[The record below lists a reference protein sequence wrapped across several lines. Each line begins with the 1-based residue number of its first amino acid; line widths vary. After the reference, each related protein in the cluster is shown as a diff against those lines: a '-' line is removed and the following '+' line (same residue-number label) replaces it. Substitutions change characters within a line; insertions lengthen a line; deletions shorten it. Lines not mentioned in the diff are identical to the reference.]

1 MTRSQCSGWYA
12 SQDNMPGS
20 SPTITVTGTCQFPTE
35 GYSVTLEPAIG
46 INPPGLLQLEYKIHP
61 PKGQVSQVL
70 TKVEARYSQD
80 TNTVYQEV
88 QILPENI
95 KIPVKQI
102 S

>member
-1 MTRSQCSGWYA
+1 
-12 SQDNMPGS
+12 MPGS

-46 INPPGLLQLEYKIHP
+46 TNPPGLLQLEYKIHP
-61 PKGQVSQVL
+61 PKDPVPQVL

-95 KIPVKQI
+95 KIPVEQV